1 MALKP
6 EILICV
12 STGMRKDQPDAQV
25 KPFPHPLPPRSC
37 IHPPSMEQLESYLAG
52 SWAQGSGK
60 PSTLVNPA
68 TEEHLAEASTE
79 GLDFAAAFA
88 HARNVGGKALRAL
101 SFAERGEILRAL
113 SRAIHAQRDALIDVA
128 IANGGN
134 TRSDAKFD
142 IDGASGTLAYYADLG
157 KQLGNAKFLVEGNEG
172 VQLARSPRWFGYHA
186 LVPRTGVALHI
197 NAFNF
202 PGWGIGEK
210 MACAILAGMP
220 VVVKPATSTALL
232 AYRIAKLFVDA
243 NVLPAGAFSFIAGSP
258 GNMLDSLSE
267 QDVVAFTG
275 SADTGAR
282 LRTHPAIVRG
292 SVRLNIEADS
302 LNSATL
308 GPDVTSGSDTYRM
321 FLREV
326 FRDMTQK
333 AGQKCTATRRI
344 FVPDAMVND
353 VRDELAAMLRD
364 VQVGNPASD
373 GVTVGPLATASQ
385 LRDIRAGIDRLSKE
399 ATFVVGNQ
407 AAAPA
412 GVPEGKGYFVPP
424 TLLHCTDP
432 DAAKAVHEHEVFGPC
447 ATIVPY
453 DGSSGRAVDL
463 VARGAGML
471 VGSVY
476 SDDRAF
482 VTDMVLGLAPY
493 HGRLYFGSE
502 KIADQTAGPGT
513 VLPQSIHGG
522 PGRAG
527 GGEELG
533 GQRGLALY
541 SHRVAIQG
549 ARPILDAV
557 LELKK

>member
-1 MALKP
+1 
-6 EILICV
+6 
-12 STGMRKDQPDAQV
+12 
-25 KPFPHPLPPRSC
+25 
-37 IHPPSMEQLESYLAG
+37 MEQLESYVSG
-52 SWAQGSGK
+52 NWVKGSGK
-60 PSTLVNPA
+60 PSILVNPA
-68 TEEHLAEASTE
+68 TEEHIAEASTE
-79 GLDFAAAFA
+79 GLDFGAAFQY
-88 HARNVGGKALRAL
+88 ARDTGGKALRAL

-113 SRAIHAQRDALIDVA
+113 SRAIHAKRDALIEDG

-157 KQLGNAKFLVEGNEG
+157 KQLGDAKFLVEGDG
-172 VQLARSPRWFGYHA
+172 LQLARSPRWFGYHA
-186 LVPRTGVALHI
+186 LVPRHGLALHI

-220 VVVKPATSTALL
+220 VAVKPATSTAVL
-232 AYRIAKLFVDA
+232 AYRIAKLFVEA

-282 LRTHPAIVRG
+282 LRTHAGIVRG

-308 GPDVTSGSDTYRM
+308 GPDVSAGSDTYRM

-326 FRDMTQK
+326 MRDMTQK

-344 FVPDAMVND
+344 FVPEAMVSD

-364 VQVGNPASD
+364 VVVGNPATD

-385 LRDIRAGIDRLSKE
+385 LRDIRAGIELLAKE
-399 ATFVVGNQ
+399 STFVTGNQ
-407 AAAPA
+407 AFTPA
-412 GVPEGKGYFVPP
+412 GVAEGKGYFVAP

-432 DAAKAVHEHEVFGPC
+432 DAAKAVHAHEVFGPC

-453 DGSSGRAVDL
+453 DGSSGRVVEL
-463 VARGAGML
+463 IARGAGML

-482 VTDMVLGLAPY
+482 VTDMVMGLAPY

-513 VLPQSIHGG
+513 VLPASIHGG

>member
-1 MALKP
+1 
-6 EILICV
+6 
-12 STGMRKDQPDAQV
+12 
-25 KPFPHPLPPRSC
+25 
-37 IHPPSMEQLESYLAG
+37 MEQLESYVSG
-52 SWAQGSGK
+52 SWVKGSGK
-60 PSTLVNPA
+60 ASVLVNPA
-68 TEEHLAEASTE
+68 TEEPIAEASTD

-88 HARNVGGKALRAL
+88 YARSEGGKALRAL
-101 SFAERGEILRAL
+101 SFAQRGEILRAL
-113 SRAIHAQRDALIDVA
+113 SRAIHAQRDALIDLG

-157 KQLGNAKFLVEGNEG
+157 KQLGDAKFIVEGNEG
-172 VQLARSPRWFGYHA
+172 TQLARSPRWFGYHA
-186 LVPRTGVALHI
+186 LVPRQGVALHI

-202 PGWGIGEK
+202 PAWGIGEK

-220 VVVKPATSTALL
+220 VIVKPATSTALL
-232 AYRIAKLFVDA
+232 AARIAKLFVEA

-282 LRTHPAIVRG
+282 LRTHAAIVKA

-308 GPDVTSGSDTYRM
+308 GPDVSAGSDTYRM

-344 FVPDAMVND
+344 FVPEAMVND

-364 VQVGNPASD
+364 VKVGNPADD
-373 GVTVGPLATASQ
+373 GVNVGPLATASQ
-385 LRDIRAGIDRLSKE
+385 LRDIRAGIERLAKE
-399 ATFVVGNQ
+399 ASFVVGNE
-407 AAAPA
+407 PIKPS
-412 GVPEGKGYFVPP
+412 GVAEGKGYFVAP
-424 TLLHCTDP
+424 TLLQCADP
-432 DAAKAVHEHEVFGPC
+432 ESAKAVHEHEVFGPC

-453 DGSSGRAVDL
+453 DGSSARAVDL

-513 VLPQSIHGG
+513 VLPASIHGG

>member
-1 MALKP
+1 
-6 EILICV
+6 
-12 STGMRKDQPDAQV
+12 
-25 KPFPHPLPPRSC
+25 
-37 IHPPSMEQLESYLAG
+37 MEQLESYLSGTWVKGA
-52 SWAQGSGK
+52 GK
-60 PSTLVNPA
+60 PSILVNPA
-68 TEEHLAEASTE
+68 TEEPLAEASTE
-79 GLDFAAAFA
+79 GLDFNSAFA
-88 HARNVGGKALRAL
+88 YARNVGGKALRAL
-101 SFAERGEILRAL
+101 TFAQRGDILRAL
-113 SRAIHAQRDALIDVA
+113 SRAIHAQRDALIDVG

-142 IDGASGTLAYYADLG
+142 IDGASGTLNYYADLG
-157 KQLGNAKFLVEGNEG
+157 KQLGDAKFLVDGDG
-172 VQLARSPRWFGYHA
+172 IQLARSPRWFGYHA
-186 LVPRTGVALHI
+186 FVPRNGLALHI

-232 AYRIAKLFVDA
+232 ACRIAKLFVET
-243 NVLPAGAFSFIAGSP
+243 NVLPPGAFSFIAGSP

-275 SADTGAR
+275 SADTGAK
-282 LRTHPAIVRG
+282 LRTSPAIVRG

-308 GPDVTSGSDTYRM
+308 GPDVTAGSDTYRM

-326 FRDMTQK
+326 MRDITQK

-344 FVPDAMVND
+344 FVPDGMVND

-364 VQVGNPASD
+364 VQVGNPSLD

-385 LRDIRAGIDRLSKE
+385 LRDIRAGIERLAKE
-399 ATFVVGNQ
+399 ASIVVGNQ
-407 AAAPA
+407 SAAPS
-412 GVPEGKGYFVPP
+412 GVPEGKGYFVAP

-453 DGSSGRAVDL
+453 DGSSARAIDL

-482 VTDMVLGLAPY
+482 VSDMVMGLGPY

-557 LELKK
+557 LEIKK